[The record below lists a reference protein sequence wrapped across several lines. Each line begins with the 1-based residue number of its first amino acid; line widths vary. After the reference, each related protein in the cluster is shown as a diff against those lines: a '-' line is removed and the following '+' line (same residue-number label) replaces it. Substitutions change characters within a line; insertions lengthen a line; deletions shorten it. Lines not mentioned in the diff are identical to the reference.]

1 MKKVII
7 HIPLFKRIYIRI
19 VNYFLPFIYTINPLK
34 PKLYASHSRERELI
48 VSLTTYPAR
57 IEKVWVV
64 IETIL
69 HQKVKPDRI
78 ILWLYIGEFQDKNL
92 PKNLIKLTKR
102 GLEIRYCDVNMK
114 PHKKYYYT
122 IFENPDADVITVD
135 DDIFY
140 PRDLVQN
147 IIYYK
152 NKYPGSIIS
161 PIVHEIT
168 IERGKIKPYT
178 QWKKVRA
185 NTEPRKSNLFI
196 GAGGVLYPAG
206 CLSKDVFNLEVILGD
221 AIIVD
226 DLWLKLMSIKRGTKV
241 ASIAGEYPSGFIP
254 LFHRN
259 DNPLTRENLAG
270 GNNDRMF
277 NSLLNRLNINIESLQ
292 DP

>member
-1 MKKVII
+1 MNKTKI
-7 HIPLFKRIYIRI
+7 HTSLLKRLYIRI
-19 VNYFLPFIYTINPLK
+19 VNLLLPFIYTISPRK
-34 PKLYASHSRERELI
+34 PKLYSSHSRERELI

-57 IEKVWVV
+57 IEKVWIV

-92 PKNLIKLTKR
+92 PKNIIKLTKR

-152 NKYPGSIIS
+152 NKYPSSIIC
-161 PIVHEIT
+161 PIIQ
-168 IERGKIKPYT
+168 KIQVDDGEVKPYS
-178 QWKKVRA
+178 QWNRIQV

-196 GAGGVLYPAG
+196 GAGGVFYPAG
-206 CLSKDVFNLEVILGD
+206 CLPKDVFNLEEILGE
-221 AIIVD
+221 AIIID
-226 DLWLKLMSIKRGTKV
+226 DLWLKLMSIKHGTKV
-241 ASIAGEYPSGFIP
+241 ASIAGEYPYGFIP
-254 LFHRN
+254 LYHWN
-259 DNPLTRENLAG
+259 DNPLTCENLAG

-277 NSLLNRLNINIESLQ
+277 TYLLNRLNINIESLQ